1 MLLILTFVKP
11 RVCFVRKEILDASDS
26 IFGHLYHHY
35 ILGFTM
41 CREDPAVERFSFR
54 VFSYMLPLG

>member
-11 RVCFVRKEILDASDS
+11 RVRFVWKEILDATDS

-35 ILGFTM
+35 ILG
-41 CREDPAVERFSFR
+41 CVQWEDPAVERFSFR
-54 VFSYMLPLG
+54 VFSYMLLLG